1 MLRIATILICCS
13 VALLV
18 AMGMVMLASTSF
30 WVASPDNPLSLFN
43 KQVGILAASLVSG
56 FFLTLLTPSQ
66 IRTFAIPL
74 FLFGLACLIAC
85 YIPGIGVN
93 RGGASRWVDLR
104 VIPQFQASEIGKIT
118 TLIGLAA
125 FFASHTA
132 EIGRFF
138 RGFVLPSVIIC
149 VPVMLIFFE
158 EDMDTAL
165 ALGLVCMLTMWCIGT
180 KTRFIIPS
188 AVLAIGMVSFLISMS
203 ENRMRRVNSFT
214 QLENFPTSDKDTQ
227 DVNRQQWHALLGY
240 GTGGLHGEGLGNSR
254 QKHGFLAEAHT
265 DFILPV
271 VGEELGLK
279 YTLGVLFCYVSL
291 GLGGLIVAMHAKQV
305 FERALATGLTLI
317 ILVPA
322 MINIAVTTGSCP
334 NAGLPLPFISYGG
347 TNLMFSIW
355 SIALL
360 LGINRQTIMQQEK
373 AGEAFIPTP
382 VPMKL

>member
-360 LGINRQTIMQQEK
+360 LGINRQTILQQEK